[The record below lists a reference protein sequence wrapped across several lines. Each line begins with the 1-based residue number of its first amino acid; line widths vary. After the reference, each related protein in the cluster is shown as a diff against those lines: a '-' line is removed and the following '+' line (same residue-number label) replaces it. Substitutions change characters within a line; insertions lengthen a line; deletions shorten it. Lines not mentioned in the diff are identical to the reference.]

1 MAARRNLPAA
11 LVSWILGI
19 ARGLVTLGLALTVL
33 VVTVVPFTTELLE
46 VDASWLTIGSR
57 MTIPVRFY
65 VDSDAHRIA
74 APSIGVERAELR
86 DTHGSLRFPAPEGW
100 FLFINAAFLLAL
112 FLVAIWGLDQLH
124 KVVGTMRKRQPFVAA
139 NARRLRRVAAAVIGG
154 EVLRAALVFVDQFYA
169 KTHFTAAGLLFD
181 ASFNVDFFAVF
192 LAFVIYAIAE
202 VFAAGTR
209 LDEDQALT
217 I

>member
-1 MAARRNLPAA
+1 MDSRRNLPAT
-11 LVSWILGI
+11 LVSAVLGVS
-19 ARGLVTLGLALTVL
+19 RGLLILGLALTVI
-33 VVTVVPFTTELLE
+33 VTTVVPFTSELLE

-74 APSIGVERAELR
+74 APSIGVSGAELR
-86 DTHGSLRFPAPEGW
+86 DTHGSLRFPAPEGP
-100 FLFINAAFLLAL
+100 FLFLNAAFLIAL
-112 FLVAIWGLDQLH
+112 FLVAIWGLGQLH
-124 KVVGTMRKRQPFVAA
+124 KVVSTMRKGQPFVAA
-139 NARRLRRVAAAVIGG
+139 NAKRLRRVAVAAFAG
-154 EVLRAALVFVDQFYA
+154 EVLRAGLVFVDQFYA

-181 ASFNVDFFAVF
+181 ASFNVDFFDVF
-192 LAFVIYAIAE
+192 LAFVIFAIAE

>member
-1 MAARRNLPAA
+1 MEARSNLPATV
-11 LVSWILGI
+11 VSWILSV
-19 ARGLVTLGLALTVL
+19 ARGLVTLGLVLTVV

-57 MTIPVRFY
+57 MTVPVRFY

-124 KVVGTMRKRQPFVAA
+124 KVVGTMRKGQPFVAA

-192 LAFVIYAIAE
+192 LAFVIFAIAE

-217 I
+217 V

>member
-1 MAARRNLPAA
+1 MEARRNLPAV
-11 LVSWILGI
+11 LVSWILGV
-19 ARGLVTLGLALTVL
+19 ARGLVTLGLVLTLL

-46 VDASWLTIGSR
+46 VDTSWLTIGSR

-74 APSIGVERAELR
+74 APSIGVKGAELR
-86 DTHGSLRFPAPEGW
+86 DTHGSLRFPAPEGP
-100 FLFINAAFLLAL
+100 FLFLNAGFLIAL

-124 KVVGTMRKRQPFVAA
+124 KVAGTMRKGQPFVAA

-169 KTHFTAAGLLFD
+169 
-181 ASFNVDFFAVF
+181 
-192 LAFVIYAIAE
+192 
-202 VFAAGTR
+202 
-209 LDEDQALT
+209 
-217 I
+217 